1 MKGQKCASCG
11 YKMSGGESILS
22 NIGKVLGDVAG
33 RGLQQGAM
41 GTNTISNST
50 RLKCPKCGQVGRWIR
65 DDE

>member
-33 RGLQQGAM
+33 RGL
-41 GTNTISNST
+41 
-50 RLKCPKCGQVGRWIR
+50 
-65 DDE
+65 